1 MTTTPGT
8 TRLVS
13 VSRVITDLSAPLEQH
28 GEPRRGA
35 RGVTAVGDTFAPL
48 RALGW
53 DDDWARALAEVG
65 PTARPARVLRHHGAG
80 LVVALDDGPR
90 TVMFTLRMDPEP
102 TVGDWVALV
111 DDEVVTILPRRSLL
125 RRRASHGGGEQQ
137 LAANIDRLLLAC
149 GLDRPVKDGRIQRGT
164 AIAHDAGAEPV
175 VVLTKSAGPDSID
188 PEDAAA
194 EVRAGNPG
202 VAVVVT
208 SVREGVGVEVL
219 HDLIAGKSVAL
230 LGESGAGKS
239 SIVNALLGTEVALT
253 GEVREGDSKGR
264 HTTTTRELHL
274 LVDGGVLIDSP
285 GIREVGL
292 GQRGR
297 GGGGDVPGGHRGRR
311 GVPLPGLRRRGRAR
325 VCHHRRHRVEGSST
339 PSVLARW
346 KALLTRDAARDS
358 QIDRP
363 GPRRPEKAGMR
374 FAKEYKEAQRRKGR
388 R

>member
-1 MTTTPGT
+1 M
-8 TRLVS
+8 
-13 VSRVITDLSAPLEQH
+13 
-28 GEPRRGA
+28 
-35 RGVTAVGDTFAPL
+35 TAVGDTFAPL

-137 LAANIDRLLLAC
+137 LAANIDRLLLVC

-292 GQRGR
+292 VSEAEAVEETFPEVTEAAEGCRFRDCAHEAEPGCAITAGIASGQL
-297 GGGGDVPGGHRGRR
+297 DPV
-311 GVPLPGLRRRGRAR
+311 R
-325 VCHHRRHRVEGSST
+325 V
-339 PSVLARW
+339 ARW
-346 KALLTRDAARDS
+346 KALLTEAEGS
-358 QIDRP
+358 QVIA
-363 GPRRPEKAGMR
+363 RPEETKKAGKR

>member
-1 MTTTPGT
+1 M
-8 TRLVS
+8 
-13 VSRVITDLSAPLEQH
+13 
-28 GEPRRGA
+28 
-35 RGVTAVGDTFAPL
+35 TAVGDTLGAL

-80 LVVALDDGPR
+80 LVVALEDGPH

-137 LAANIDRLLLAC
+137 LAANIDRLLLVC

-292 GQRGR
+292 VSEAEAVEETFPEITEAAEGCRFRDCAHEAEPGCAITAGIASGRARPRPCGPLEGPPDRGR
-297 GGGGDVPGGHRGRR
+297 GVPGDRPARGDQEGRQALRQGIQGSPTPQGSALTTPGIPAMGRR
-311 GVPLPGLRRRGRAR
+311 TLRCRERAPRRR
-325 VCHHRRHRVEGSST
+325 S
-339 PSVLARW
+339 
-346 KALLTRDAARDS
+346 
-358 QIDRP
+358 
-363 GPRRPEKAGMR
+363 RRPVGT
-374 FAKEYKEAQRRKGR
+374 
-388 R
+388 